1 MQDRGLYRQGD
12 SDSDGDKPV
21 SYSGNVF
28 ANGGPTLGGAIAD
41 VLGLDDTVGI
51 SDDEAR
57 SILEGIA
64 AEQAAGGDYY
74 LNDPL
79 EGREVSPNT
88 GQAPGAAPG
97 SDAATGADS
106 QVDASIPV
114 PTSEWIRK
122 ANPGVNTRVLPEVWT
137 KLENFAISLGRPI
150 VMNSG
155 YRTPAYNATLSGA
168 ASKSLHTRRMA
179 ADIQWGTSSVQSRVD
194 MIQRAIDAGF
204 TGIGCYN
211 DFIHVD
217 IGIKRSWG
225 GANNSYTSMPVQYQ
239 PVLMANGYPNYPY
252 PPE

>member
-1 MQDRGLYRQGD
+1 MERRGLYRQGD
-12 SDSDGDKPV
+12 SDTSRDRPV
-21 SYSGNVF
+21 SFSPDVF
-28 ANGGPTLGGAIAD
+28 ANGGPTLGGAITD

-88 GQAPGAAPG
+88 GQPPGAAPG
-97 SDAATGADS
+97 SDAATGADA

-114 PTSEWIRK
+114 PTSEWINVQSHV
-122 ANPGVNTRVLPEVWT
+122 NPRVLPEVWT

-155 YRTPAYNATLSGA
+155 YRSPAYNATLSGA
-168 ASKSLHTRRMA
+168 ASKSVHMKRMA
-179 ADIQWGTSSVQSRVD
+179 ADIQWGTSNVQARID
-194 MIQRAIDAGF
+194 MVQKAIDAGF

-211 DFIHVD
+211 SFIHVD
-217 IGIKRSWG
+217 ISTKRSWG
-225 GANNSYTSMPVQYQ
+225 GANNSYTSMPVQYI
-239 PVLMANGYPNYPY
+239 PVLKANGFPNY
-252 PPE
+252 